1 MLRVVQVEV
10 VDGQRLSKSFP
21 HLQYIPVDR
30 KVFETMA
37 IEINIKRDTGESLSF
52 EFGKVLL
59 TLHFRQSKPNYFE
72 Q

>member
-1 MLRVVQVEV
+1 MVSDSANHFHTRNTS
-10 VDGQRLSKSFP
+10 RLTERCLK
-21 HLQYIPVDR
+21 LC
-30 KVFETMA
+30 A
-37 IEINIKRDTGESLSF
+37 IEINIKRDTGQSVSF